1 MFNTTYEL
9 SLNKSYVRHWG
20 VLEAVR
26 ELIQNALDSPS
37 PFVFEFDREDDNTWT
52 LILNSAYA
60 TLSPQSLLL
69 GATSKADDADSIG
82 SFGEGYKI
90 ALLVLTREGRP
101 TQIVND
107 KKLWTPS
114 FRYSKRFG
122 DDLLIIEETDN
133 GRPLRPG
140 LTFLV
145 SGLTAEEVEGIR
157 DSCLQMQESVGEIK
171 TTSRGDIL
179 MQKPGALY
187 VGGLFICKTDLK
199 YGYNIKPQHIK
210 LERDR
215 KTVDS
220 WDLRSITRD
229 MWFETEQFDDVAK
242 MIEAE
247 VPDIEY
253 ARWHSPQMVKE
264 ACYRLFRSKHP
275 TAIVADSQADLQRLV
290 KQGMTEVV
298 VLHTGYAGLVRE
310 SPSYRNE
317 PRPYVPTPQ
326 DMMRE
331 WYDDAKY
338 HMHVKCRPG
347 FEELLAK
354 AARWRT

>member
-1 MFNTTYEL
+1 MFSTTYEL

-26 ELIQNALDSPS
+26 ELIQNALDSSS
-37 PFVFEFDREDDNTWT
+37 PFVFEFDREDDDTWT
-52 LILNSAYA
+52 LALNSAHA

-69 GATSKADDADSIG
+69 GATTKADDPDSIG

-101 TQIVND
+101 TAVINGR
-107 KKLWTPS
+107 KRWTPG
-114 FRYSKRFG
+114 FRYSKRFV
-122 DDLLIIEETDN
+122 DDLLVIEETDD
-133 GRPLRPG
+133 GKPLRPG

-145 SGLTAEEVEGIR
+145 SRLTTEDVAGIR
-157 DSCLQMQESVGEIK
+157 ESCLQMQESVGELK
-171 TTSRGDIL
+171 STPQGDIL
-179 MQKPGALY
+179 LQKPGALY

-229 MWFETEQFDDVAK
+229 MWFATEQFDDVAK

-247 VPDIEY
+247 VPDVEY
-253 ARWHSPQMVKE
+253 ARWHSPAMVKE

-275 TAIVADSQADLQRLV
+275 TAVVAENQSELRELV
-290 KQGMTEVV
+290 KRGMTEVV
-298 VLHTGYAGLVRE
+298 VLHSGYAGLI
-310 SPSYRNE
+310 SSSASYRNE
-317 PRPYVPTPQ
+317 PRPYQATPK
-326 DMMRE
+326 DMLQT
-331 WYDDAKY
+331 WYDEAKY
-338 HMHVKCRPG
+338 HMHARVKPG
-347 FEELLAK
+347 FEDLLKK